1 MSEIV
6 WDDEKKEYVRAREI
20 EERKLI
26 QKIIQELINALQNNY
41 TLQIQINLQ
50 NGTWTIT
57 IIPKIPKQW
66 GDFIMRILIVADG
79 PNITSGYGNIAR
91 NLGKQYSKKGH
102 DIAFLSFQLLGGPVK
117 EYETGLPI

>member
-26 QKIIQELINALQNNY
+26 QKIISELINALQNNY

-50 NGTWTIT
+50 NGVGTIT
-57 IIPKIPKQW
+57 IVPKQ
-66 GDFIMRILIVADG
+66 
-79 PNITSGYGNIAR
+79 
-91 NLGKQYSKKGH
+91 K
-102 DIAFLSFQLLGGPVK
+102 
-117 EYETGLPI
+117 

>member
-50 NGTWTIT
+50 NGT
-57 IIPKIPKQW
+57 
-66 GDFIMRILIVADG
+66 
-79 PNITSGYGNIAR
+79 
-91 NLGKQYSKKGH
+91 
-102 DIAFLSFQLLGGPVK
+102 
-117 EYETGLPI
+117 